1 MKTLGFDVAHA
12 AEYRMRKI
20 NFEGVF
26 KIKNDHD
33 VVNLKH
39 DNRVEIIREIE
50 KQSFTPKEK
59 VENVE
64 EIRRKRLE
72 RMNSMGKL

>member
-1 MKTLGFDVAHA
+1 MS
-12 AEYRMRKI
+12 KI

-33 VVNLKH
+33 VVNLQH
-39 DNRVEIIREIE
+39 DNRVEVVREIE

-59 VENVE
+59 IENVE
-64 EIRRKRLE
+64 EIRRKCLE
-72 RMNSMGKL
+72 RMNDQGSGGK